1 MDSLTISDLN
11 TPSSM
16 TMGKKP
22 PSDQV
27 DKASFVTLLVT
38 QLKNQDPL
46 EPVENSEFIAQLAQ
60 FQTLEGQ
67 TASNQKL
74 EELVSIQQSQL
85 ALAGL
90 SQAAILVGKQCT
102 WEQDGAE
109 LSGTI
114 SKVTVEQGVMMVT
127 TENGKVPVG
136 ALTGI
141 GNSVGPGGTTPGGG
155 TNGGTNGGTTTPGTN
170 TGVPTTGNGGGTGTQ
185 GGGTPVAPDPLTA
198 IHEILGA

>member
-90 SQAAILVGKQCT
+90 SQAAMLVGKQCT
-102 WEQDGAE
+102 WEQDGTE

-127 TENGKVPVG
+127 TENGKIPVG

-141 GNSVGPGGTTPGGG
+141 GNNVGGGTTPGGG
-155 TNGGTNGGTTTPGTN
+155 TSGGTTTPGTN